1 MKRITGY
8 TMFWIGIGIL
18 VSFFLPGTFS
28 AVVLTAFL
36 LIVGYC
42 LFCG

>member
-8 TMFWIGIGIL
+8 DVLDRNRIL
-18 VSFFLPGTFS
+18 ISFFLPGTFS